1 MKDVAVRASAHSAMA
16 MSSAEVFPP
25 GPPVAVLRG
34 GLAVGVPSY
43 DAVMAEHVPLLP
55 GGDSCRAC
63 GSVYPDRPGCPALI
77 LAADREFGALC
88 ELTVAVQRMAVWLDV
103 IGAQVAADMP
113 PAKRQR
119 RWARIVGPRR

>member
-25 GPPVAVLRG
+25 DPPVAVLRG
-34 GLAVGVPSY
+34 GLEAGVPSY
-43 DAVMAEHVPLLP
+43 DAVIAEHVPLLP

-63 GSVYPDRPGCPALI
+63 GFVYTDPRVCPALI

-88 ELTVAVQRMAVWLDV
+88 EQQWMAVRLDV
-103 IGAQVAADMP
+103 IGVQVTADLP
-113 PAKRQR
+113 STKRQR
-119 RWARIVGPRR
+119 R